1 MPKARDVNQAYSG
14 VMTADFD
21 VFARSC
27 PSRSLLDLVADKW
40 ALLVVAALSDGRRRH
55 GELLHRIDGISQR
68 MLTATLREL
77 EAHGLVVREV
87 FAEVPPRVEY
97 ALTPLGATMA
107 APMKALGAW
116 SLKHGDQ
123 VSDARGRFD
132 ARRALRTAS

>member
-1 MPKARDVNQAYSG
+1 MPKARDVNQAYSA

-68 MLTATLREL
+68 MLTLTLREL
-77 EAHGLVVREV
+77 EAHGLVRREV

-97 ALTPLGATMA
+97 ALTPLGESLAGPVAELTSWAVATA
-107 APMKALGAW
+107 
-116 SLKHGDQ
+116 GDVPQ
-123 VSDARGRFD
+123 PP
-132 ARRALRTAS
+132 TA